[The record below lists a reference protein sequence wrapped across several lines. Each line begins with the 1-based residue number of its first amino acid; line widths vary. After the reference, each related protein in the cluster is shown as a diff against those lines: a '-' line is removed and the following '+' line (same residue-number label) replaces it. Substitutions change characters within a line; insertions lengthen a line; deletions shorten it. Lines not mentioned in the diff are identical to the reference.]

1 MRSLVVGVGR
11 TAAQSKLI
19 LGSGCSSSINAA
31 RQGPSP
37 DDLAFNSAE
46 LRGTTRRTSITHVY
60 ELVSIT

>member
-46 LRGTTRRTSITHVY
+46 LRGSRRTSITHVY